1 MKEKVE
7 KEVHVQEEEDRIRK
21 KLSKFQ
27 HTIKI
32 KTYQLFILISFICS
46 SRSQNDKKIQ
56 FKTKQQKKKTSS
68 DCFLNLP
75 DKKPHPL

>member
-1 MKEKVE
+1 MKEKTE

-32 KTYQLFILISFICS
+32 KTY
-46 SRSQNDKKIQ
+46 
-56 FKTKQQKKKTSS
+56 
-68 DCFLNLP
+68 
-75 DKKPHPL
+75 